1 MGDSL
6 NDSESILE
14 TIEFLARSKN
24 RIAILDRLTIGRME
38 RYEIEEATTI
48 PRPTV
53 SRILEDFDSRGWITL
68 TGGEYELTPLGAYV
82 TREFKDFLER
92 MRVDETLADV
102 ADWLPRETLNFDLA
116 CLASAEVVRAQKTV
130 ATAPTTHIVRRIEP
144 VHLLRV
150 MTYTLLPEVFRIC
163 AEKSVDG
170 DLELEIVFDPE
181 TIATLATDERNIE
194 EARDMLETGR
204 VKFYQC
210 DRPVPFVLFM
220 LDDQAVFICLMGED
234 GVPRAVIGSEHESV
248 QNWARSKFE
257 EFRAASVPL
266 EVSFFAE

>member
-116 CLASAEVVRAQKTV
+116 CLASAEVVHAQKTV

-181 TIATLATDERNIE
+181 TIATLATDDRNIE
-194 EARDMLETGR
+194 ETRDMLETGR